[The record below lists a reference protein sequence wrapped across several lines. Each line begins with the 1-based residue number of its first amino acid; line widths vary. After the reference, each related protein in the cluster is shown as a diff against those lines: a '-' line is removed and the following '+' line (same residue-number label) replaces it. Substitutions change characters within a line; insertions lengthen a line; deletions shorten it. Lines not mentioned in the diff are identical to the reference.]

1 MNLQQNSQFKFN
13 IIMTNP
19 VLCDYSE
26 HNPCERNDNIYWPG
40 ANQVAGRTDER
51 KKRVVF
57 KN

>member
-1 MNLQQNSQFKFN
+1 
-13 IIMTNP
+13 MTNP